1 MPMSNTASVSKNAA
15 LALADG
21 TIFYGTGVGAKGTTC
36 GEVCFNTS
44 MTGYQEIISDPSY
57 SGQIITFTFPHVG
70 NVGTNNNDMEA
81 DIPVANGIILN
92 TKITGPSSWRST
104 EHLDK
109 WLKKHNLVGISGV
122 DTRRL
127 TKHIRSHS
135 AQNGAIQYGGKLD
148 QKTLKELVNRAKE
161 WPKLD
166 GMDLANQI
174 TCKKNF
180 TWDISEWSINNYE
193 DKYTSPPDKK
203 FRVVA
208 IDYGTKQNILRSLVA
223 RGCEILVLPATA
235 NIKDILAYAPDGIFL
250 SNGPGDPAATIKNVE
265 PTIKGLINSGKP
277 VFGICLGHQLLS
289 LALGAKTK
297 KMPFGHRGANH
308 PVKDLGTGK
317 VEITSQNHGFEVN
330 GNTLPEGVIATHI
343 SLFDGSLEGLKV
355 IGKPVFSVQYHP
367 EASPGPMDSAYLF
380 DNFVDLMESQK

>member
-180 TWDISEWSINNYE
+180 TWDISE
-193 DKYTSPPDKK
+193 
-203 FRVVA
+203 
-208 IDYGTKQNILRSLVA
+208 
-223 RGCEILVLPATA
+223 
-235 NIKDILAYAPDGIFL
+235 
-250 SNGPGDPAATIKNVE
+250 
-265 PTIKGLINSGKP
+265 
-277 VFGICLGHQLLS
+277 
-289 LALGAKTK
+289 
-297 KMPFGHRGANH
+297 
-308 PVKDLGTGK
+308 
-317 VEITSQNHGFEVN
+317 
-330 GNTLPEGVIATHI
+330 
-343 SLFDGSLEGLKV
+343 
-355 IGKPVFSVQYHP
+355 
-367 EASPGPMDSAYLF
+367 
-380 DNFVDLMESQK
+380 

>member
-1 MPMSNTASVSKNAA
+1 MSNTASVSKNAA

>member
-109 WLKKHNLVGISGV
+109 WLKKHNLVGISGI

>member
-1 MPMSNTASVSKNAA
+1 MSNTASVSKNAA

-109 WLKKHNLVGISGV
+109 WLKKHNLVGISGI

>member
-1 MPMSNTASVSKNAA
+1 MSNTASVSKNAA

-109 WLKKHNLVGISGV
+109 WLKKHNLVGISGI

-308 PVKDLGTGK
+308 PVKDLETGK

>member
-109 WLKKHNLVGISGV
+109 WLKKHNLVGISGI

-166 GMDLANQI
+166 GMELANQI

-308 PVKDLGTGK
+308 PVKDLETGK

>member
-109 WLKKHNLVGISGV
+109 WLKKHNLVGISGI

-308 PVKDLGTGK
+308 PVKDLETGK